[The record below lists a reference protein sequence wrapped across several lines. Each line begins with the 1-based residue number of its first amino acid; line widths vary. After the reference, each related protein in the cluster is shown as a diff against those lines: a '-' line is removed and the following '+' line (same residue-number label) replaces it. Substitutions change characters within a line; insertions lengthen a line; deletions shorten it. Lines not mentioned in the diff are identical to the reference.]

1 MNASAPAG
9 ARRSAAA
16 IPWQAYALAAL
27 TLAYLPLRLLMD
39 GDISTGLY
47 NAFYIYG
54 TALMI
59 VFALTI
65 IIVAAR
71 VGLNE
76 SVGRQWMLIGAGV
89 ASFAIGDILWTIF
102 ELYLGIDPFPSA
114 ADFFYVLEYAFF
126 LAAIVLAIRAYSGL
140 VQTRIPAVVGAL
152 VAVVGIGVMYF
163 VLLRPYIF
171 PDTSG
176 LELVVSTLYPV
187 GDVAFMLA
195 PAVSLALVVRQL
207 GAGRLAWPWWIV
219 VAGALVFALTD
230 GYYSYAD
237 WAGLGVTAALDM
249 GWLVANLLFACAAL
263 VARRVFET
271 R

>member
-1 MNASAPAG
+1 MNAPAKSG
-9 ARRSAAA
+9 PHRASSP
-16 IPWQAYALAAL
+16 IPWQVYALAVL

-39 GDISTGLY
+39 TDISVALY
-47 NAFYIYG
+47 NAFYIYS
-54 TALMI
+54 TVLMA
-59 VFALTI
+59 VFATAI

-71 VGLNE
+71 VGLHE

-89 ASFAIGDILWTIF
+89 ASFAVGDILWTIF
-102 ELYLGIDPFPSA
+102 ELYLDIDPFPSA
-114 ADFFYVLEYAFF
+114 ADFFYVAEYVFF

-140 VQTRIPAVVGAL
+140 VKTRIPALVGAL
-152 VAVVGIGVMYF
+152 VAVAGIAATYF
-163 VLLRPYIF
+163 VLLKPYVF

-187 GDVAFMLA
+187 GDVALMLA
-195 PAVSLALVVRQL
+195 PAISLALVVRQL

-230 GYYSYAD
+230 GFYSYAD
-237 WAGLGVTAALDM
+237 WAGIGVTAALDM
-249 GWLVANLLFACAAL
+249 GWLAANLLFACAAL
-263 VARRVFET
+263 VAWRTFKT